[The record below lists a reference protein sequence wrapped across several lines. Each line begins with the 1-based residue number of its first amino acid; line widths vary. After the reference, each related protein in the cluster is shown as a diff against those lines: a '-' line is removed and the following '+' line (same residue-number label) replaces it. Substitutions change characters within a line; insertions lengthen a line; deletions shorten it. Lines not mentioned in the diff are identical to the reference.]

1 MNSPNSAITTAQGAP
16 NAGLRKTLAS
26 MLVSLIVVGG
36 SFWADIRSN
45 DLQSSTFNA
54 VQSEVT
60 DKGTLVLDMHR
71 IIRTEPSTT
80 YTNTENQIELTN
92 GKMWV
97 NTRNSAYTTK
107 FKVGAY
113 TIDVP
118 PAIVSL
124 ERKDGVTTF
133 EVLSRIAQVHVGA
146 QTIFVPQGKGVVLYD
161 SKLKNFQKEID
172 QIRMSKLYKEFS
184 LYTVTQKDPWYVTNA
199 QKDTNYKDQ
208 LVSQL
213 RDSIRERGPRVS
225 TTEGSLVE
233 SFRSIGSTI
242 AQGVSLSEETKN
254 EYVFSDA
261 RRYFDTALYL
271 EQIGKTKDAAQMLQ
285 QFKVQVEETKSV
297 LQPHLRQLSDLTA
310 LATFGDQFYQA
321 HALVNDLI
329 ESTVFES
336 FEKNISQLFDILR
349 MGISPEQNDYL
360 VSTMD
365 RLVTQIQ
372 KNVALLTEKQAFAL
386 SEVVHSMLT
395 SNATLMR
402 EPYFRALSLIQDAA
416 IKKATTR
423 DTTIDTQQ
431 YYISQKLDE
440 IRAVKKQLDD
450 KKIDFQQAR
459 GALIFIAQTID
470 ATKPLLSDSAFLPY
484 FDEQYKE
491 FAPFIAFLNSN
502 EAASLHG
509 SFNDDYVQYK
519 EKVVEANFIQSLLNT
534 ATGGEALSAVDREQR
549 AAKAGLDLRQTGLTN
564 IQLAFDSVQ
573 GSSVVI
579 ISDST
584 FDGAHFAARYD
595 TDRRIF
601 TEVVYDSKPVAN
613 GIRLE
618 NLRTFL
624 LVTRGKI
631 TLPANAGAETLVEKP
646 VTDVNAKIQA
656 AVTVL
661 KKNLAQAGITVDN
674 KYIDTTHFEDGVIRV
689 LLATRG
695 EEPSLKLFSFEI
707 TADLTT
713 ASHLEVQTVLGKIPA
728 NDSFSLKELAFRVD
742 QLFERAAFEKSKE
755 AELPQPVP
763 TGEATVK

>member
-1 MNSPNSAITTAQGAP
+1 MNSPNSAILSTQGGSH
-16 NAGLRKTLAS
+16 AGLKKTLAS
-26 MLVSLIVVGG
+26 MLVSLVVVGG
-36 SFWADIRSN
+36 SFWADIRGN
-45 DLQSSTFNA
+45 DVQSSTFNTL
-54 VQSEVT
+54 QPGVT

-71 IIRTEPSTT
+71 IIRIEPSTT
-80 YTNTENQIELTN
+80 YTNAENQVELIN

-113 TIDVP
+113 AIDIP

-172 QIRMSKLYKEFS
+172 QVRMSKLYKEFA
-184 LYTVTQKDPWYVTNA
+184 LYTVTQKDPWYVANT

-208 LVSQL
+208 LVAQL

-271 EQIGKTKDAAQMLQ
+271 EQIGKSKDAAKMLQ
-285 QFKVQVEETKSV
+285 QFKVQVEDTKSV
-297 LQPHLRQLSDLTA
+297 LQSNLRQLSDLTA
-310 LATFGDQFYQA
+310 LASFGDQFYQA

-365 RLVTQIQ
+365 RLATQIQ

-601 TEVVYDSKPVAN
+601 TEVVYDSKPVVN

-707 TADLTT
+707 TSDLVT

-742 QLFERAAFEKSKE
+742 QLFERAAFEKAKE
-755 AELPQPVP
+755 GELQKIAPAK
-763 TGEATVK
+763 E

>member
-1 MNSPNSAITTAQGAP
+1 MNSPNSAILSTQGSSH
-16 NAGLRKTLAS
+16 AGLKKTLAS
-26 MLVSLIVVGG
+26 MLVSLVVVGG
-36 SFWADIRSN
+36 SFWADIRGN
-45 DLQSSTFNA
+45 DVQSSTFNTL
-54 VQSEVT
+54 QPGVT

-71 IIRTEPSTT
+71 IIRIEPSTT
-80 YTNTENQIELTN
+80 YANAENQVELIN

-113 TIDVP
+113 AIDIP

-172 QIRMSKLYKEFS
+172 QVRMSKLYKEFA
-184 LYTVTQKDPWYVTNA
+184 LYTVTQKDPWYVTNT

-208 LVSQL
+208 LVAQL

-271 EQIGKTKDAAQMLQ
+271 EQIGKSKDAAKMLQ
-285 QFKVQVEETKSV
+285 QFKVQVEDTKSV

-310 LATFGDQFYQA
+310 LASFGDQFYQS

-349 MGISPEQNDYL
+349 MGVSPEQNDYL

-365 RLVTQIQ
+365 RLATQIQ

-707 TADLTT
+707 TSDLVT

-728 NDSFSLKELAFRVD
+728 NDAFSLKELAFRVD
-742 QLFERAAFEKSKE
+742 QLFERAAFEKAKE
-755 AELPQPVP
+755 GELQKIAPAK
-763 TGEATVK
+763 E